1 MEDQTQTICEAHIIE
16 VWDNT
21 AEVSEISSTEVDEI
35 SSDEFVENNDIEG
48 EGEISHVL
56 WVSSALKNVP

>member
-1 MEDQTQTICEAHIIE
+1 M
-16 VWDNT
+16 WDNT

-48 EGEISHVL
+48 EGEISGDPKSRNGGMAE
-56 WVSSALKNVP
+56 WRNGGK